1 MEKEQTLQD
10 LLEERGVKQRDL
22 CSLLNLSE
30 SQVSL
35 LVTGKRRMSL
45 EIGVKIAKKLRVS
58 PNTIFLSLNFAKR
71 KGD

>member
-22 CSLLNLSE
+22 CSLLNLSG